1 MPFYDSVAA
10 ISIGIA
16 NGEILLDLDY
26 SEDSIAELDFNFILT
41 GSRKIIEIQGC
52 AEKTPIDFDV
62 LGKLY
67 ELSKTAVAKITELQ
81 NKAISG

>member
-1 MPFYDSVAA
+1 MKDAVIMVFCRGGVKKRCQSQ
-10 ISIGIA
+10 
-16 NGEILLDLDY
+16 E
-26 SEDSIAELDFNFILT
+26 
-41 GSRKIIEIQGC
+41 IIEIQGC